1 MIRKIE
7 GLNLRITSEPPGFDD
22 VADVAMV
29 PVSDLVIDGDY
40 QRDIK
45 KNGLS
50 VVRKIAADFSWG
62 RFGCLIVCR
71 HGKDSFKVIDGQHR
85 AIAAISIGVKAV
97 PCIVLEGNFEKSEE
111 AANFIGINTART
123 ALHSIDRFRALVVAG
138 DDVAVA
144 ADNALKSLGVSL
156 EHNSGND
163 IGPNETRAA
172 NTILDI
178 TRKHGSGILFSALE
192 LLMDAFP
199 GENNILNAF
208 SMRFSAQL
216 ILRCTDEGDDLN
228 DVLEALKEID
238 LASLSA
244 EASSVVRMMGG
255 SKIAAA
261 IKIFDRARKKVKAVK
276 A

>member
-7 GLNLRITSEPPGFDD
+7 GLDLKNISEPPSFDE
-22 VADVAMV
+22 VADVASV
-29 PVSDLVIDGDY
+29 PVSKLVIDGEY

-45 KNGLS
+45 GTGLS
-50 VVRKIAADFSWG
+50 VIRKIAADFSWG

-71 HGKDSFKVIDGQHR
+71 HGNDAFKVIDGQHR
-85 AIAAISIGVKAV
+85 AIAAASIEVDTV
-97 PCIVLEGNFEKSEE
+97 PCVVLKGDFKKSDE
-111 AANFIGINTART
+111 AEDFIGINTART
-123 ALHSIDRFRALVVAG
+123 ALGSIDKFRALVVAG
-138 DDVAVA
+138 DEVAVA

-156 EHNSGND
+156 VNNNGND
-163 IGPNETRAA
+163 LAYNETRAA
-172 NTILDI
+172 NMILNI
-178 TRKHGSGILFSALE
+178 TRKHGAGIMFSAIE
-192 LLMDAFP
+192 LLMDAYP
-199 GENNILNAF
+199 GEKNILHGF
-208 SMRFSAQL
+208 SMNFAASL
-216 ILRCTDEGDDLN
+216 VLRCADGDDDLN

-261 IKIFDRARKKVKAVK
+261 IKIFDRSRKKIRAVK